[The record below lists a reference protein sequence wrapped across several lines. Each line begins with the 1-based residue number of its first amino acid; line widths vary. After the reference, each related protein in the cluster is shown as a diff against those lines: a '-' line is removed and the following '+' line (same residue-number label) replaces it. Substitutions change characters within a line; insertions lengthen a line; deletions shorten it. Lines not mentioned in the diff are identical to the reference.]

1 MSMWPQISKIDSRTK
16 KIQTSRHFKKMHIKK
31 VLVELK
37 RRKQVENIAVFVEL
51 KRKNM
56 SRIRKKTFYLQ
67 FCMETPKGHQESIFN
82 TSKVKNIYVIQRSL
96 QLQNVITRDMTL

>member
-51 KRKNM
+51 KRK
-56 SRIRKKTFYLQ
+56 KKDCLQ
-67 FCMETPKGHQESIFN
+67 FSIRYQKTKFFDAY
-82 TSKVKNIYVIQRSL
+82 SKDKKI
-96 QLQNVITRDMTL
+96 